1 MRVLKGLK
9 EAVPES
15 IPWLPITLGLGGVL
29 LFFTYVVRGDG
40 GEGDDNGVGKDA
52 VVSWGDW
59 SKCNSEGKKYRYATL
74 ITPAIGN
81 GKTPLDNQVK
91 DCIPV
96 KEDDPI
102 VWENWNSTRIINE
115 YKEGNISWIDAYN
128 ELDNK
133 HGWSNNDITE
143 ALVLDA
149 ENNSFISSSQSYMS
163 EFY

>member
-1 MRVLKGLK
+1 MVRKENIIIGAGLLI
-9 EAVPES
+9 S
-15 IPWLPITLGLGGVL
+15 IVAIAHLVKAE
-29 LFFTYVVRGDG
+29 DG
-40 GEGDDNGVGKDA
+40 GDDNKIVDKDA

-59 SKCNSEGKKYRYATL
+59 TKCNSEGKKYRYATL
-74 ITPAIGN
+74 ITPAVGN

-91 DCIPV
+91 NCTPT
-96 KEDDPI
+96 KEEDPI
-102 VWENWNSTRIINE
+102 AWENWNSTRIINE

>member
-1 MRVLKGLK
+1 MIRKENIIIGAGLLI
-9 EAVPES
+9 S
-15 IPWLPITLGLGGVL
+15 IVAIAHLVKAE
-29 LFFTYVVRGDG
+29 DG
-40 GEGDDNGVGKDA
+40 GEDNNIVDKDA

-91 DCIPV
+91 DCTPA

-102 VWENWNSTRIINE
+102 AWENWNSTRIINE
-115 YKEGNISWIDAYN
+115 YKKGNISYIDAYN